1 MLSLNTAIDLRSM
14 GYAAVSIL
22 LLCVGFLLSRG
33 VKKRKDVFIYLT
45 IACNTVYLLWRALYT
60 LPFSYGAASAVLG
73 LLLLGAELVGFFQSL
88 VFRLIFIKPNRTPS
102 HTLAEWAEPPTV
114 DVLIATYNEDMSILR
129 KTIIACQNLDY
140 PAEKLSI
147 VLCDDGNRESAHALC
162 EELGVRHMT
171 RADHAHAKAGN
182 LNNALSHT
190 QGEFVML
197 LDADMVPKSNF
208 LQRTMGYLIDP
219 NVGFVQT
226 PQIFYN
232 PDPFQF
238 NLHLNRRIPN
248 EQDLFMLD
256 IQAARANFNAVM
268 HVGTNAVFRRSALTA
283 IGGIPTGTI
292 TEDMATGM
300 LLQARGYQSVF
311 VKEVLCTGLSV
322 ESFSDLIRQRE
333 RWCRGNIQVAKK
345 WNPLTTRGLTFA
357 QRAIYLD
364 GLVYWF
370 FGVQKII
377 YIVCPLIYL
386 IFSTVIL
393 QASAQDLIRF
403 WLPSY
408 LASFLSYRA
417 LSRDNRSLAWRH
429 IYEVAMAPH
438 LALAALVEAIFARP
452 IPFRVTPKGLNSD
465 RTTFAWQTS
474 LPFLFLM
481 LATVLAWV
489 MTVRNAAFRPGD
501 VSSFMINVAWS
512 LYNAAA
518 IAASILVC
526 VERPRK
532 RTAERTVPDETMTV
546 RLGDD
551 DCRVTDISEAGM
563 QVECCE
569 KAKDRESSE
578 RVHLFSESIGDINGH
593 VVWEKKVDHSKR
605 FGVAFDR
612 YTNATYRKLLKV
624 ISDRNKG
631 YHENRQK

>member
-1 MLSLNTAIDLRSM
+1 M
-14 GYAAVSIL
+14 
-22 LLCVGFLLSRG
+22 GFLLSRG
-33 VKKRKDVFIYLT
+33 AKKRKNVFIYLT
-45 IACNTVYLLWRALYT
+45 IVFNAVYLLWRALYT

-88 VFRLIFIKPNRTPS
+88 VFRIIFIRPNRTPP

-140 PAEKLSI
+140 PPEKLSI
-147 VLCDDGNRESAHALC
+147 VLCDDGNRESARALC
-162 EELGVRHMT
+162 EELGVIHMT
-171 RADHAHAKAGN
+171 RSDHAHAKAGN
-182 LNNALSHT
+182 LNNALAHT
-190 QGEFVML
+190 RGEFVML
-197 LDADMVPKSNF
+197 LDADMVPKSSF
-208 LQRTMGYLIDP
+208 LQKTMGYLADGK
-219 NVGFVQT
+219 VSFVQT

-268 HVGTNAVFRRSALTA
+268 HVGTNAVFRRSALED

-345 WNPLTTRGLTFA
+345 WNPLTTKGLTFA

-370 FGVQKII
+370 FGIQKII

-393 QASAQDLIRF
+393 QASAQDLVRF

-408 LASFLSYRA
+408 LASFLSYRV
-417 LSRDNRSLAWRH
+417 LSRDNRSLVWRH

-438 LALAALVEAIFARP
+438 LALAALVEAVFARP

-465 RTTFAWQTS
+465 RPTFAWQTS

-481 LATVLAWV
+481 LATVLAWGIP
-489 MTVRNAAFRPGD
+489 VRTAAFRPGD

-512 LYNAAA
+512 LYNAVA
-518 IAASILVC
+518 IGMSILVC

-532 RTAERTVPDETMTV
+532 RTAERTVPDEPVTV
-546 RLGDD
+546 QLGANA
-551 DCRVTDISEAGM
+551 CRIADISEAGV
-563 QVECCE
+563 QLECGE
-569 KAKDRESSE
+569 DAPDRKSSE
-578 RVHLFSESIGDINGH
+578 EVRLSSEALGDIDAH
-593 VVWEKKVDHSKR
+593 VVWEKKADHGKR
-605 FGVAFDR
+605 YGVAFDR
-612 YTNATYRKLLKV
+612 YPNATYRRLLKV

-631 YHENRQK
+631 YHENRKKNAGFGHPVSGKNERRKRLPPRP